1 MSEPQL
7 WTKLWLIS
15 LGLFLFIRVG
25 FTDGDIGVTPF
36 FFEAAAE
43 VIMATVYGAGAAFA
57 GHEVMAV
64 CGFDFVAA
72 DIAAD
77 RVFDNHCLS
86 SLKSSLIRCAP
97 VWRPSM

>member
-25 FTDGDIGVTPF
+25 FTDGDSGVTPF

-72 DIAAD
+72 DIVNA
-77 RVFDNHCLS
+77 NIYLS
-86 SLKSSLIRCAP
+86 HFPGK
-97 VWRPSM
+97 